1 MHEVSQTTL
10 SGSASFG
17 GGVAKDTGWLN
28 SSYEE
33 GLSQPYRK
41 LWNRESPR
49 SGPGAEPWNLHR
61 SLTGYDCR
69 SQANWLSDAHHP
81 QRAHPWRGVSCRHP
95 HSRRVEPSV
104 LGEVRARWGGVGTK
118 VSTPCAVCILLVH
131 VVSSWSGSP
140 QIPAMLFSQEK
151 SSRGVLAGHT
161 SPPSAAAGLQ
171 ATLVIVSLHYFPFHS
186 QLKGTLGEVTW
197 SLIPVGSESLS
208 PCLSQAVSAALVY
221 LFTVNLG
228 AREYQVMS

>member
-1 MHEVSQTTL
+1 MEPPPVTHWVRLQVSGQLAVRCTPSTE
-10 SGSASFG
+10 GASLERCQLPAPPQQEGGAFSPG
-17 GGVAKDTGWLN
+17 GGAGSVG
-28 SSYEE
+28 
-33 GLSQPYRK
+33 
-41 LWNRESPR
+41 
-49 SGPGAEPWNLHR
+49 
-61 SLTGYDCR
+61 
-69 SQANWLSDAHHP
+69 
-81 QRAHPWRGVSCRHP
+81 RG
-95 HSRRVEPSV
+95 
-104 LGEVRARWGGVGTK
+104 GGTK